1 MGLPNT
7 NEVGYANS
15 RLSTQAQKLRGKKYL
30 LVHGTLDDNVHY
42 QQAMI
47 LAKNLERHDI
57 LFKQIVR
64 LYLNHKEYLFTINYY
79 YLQSYADEDHGLS
92 NVRPHLYHSL
102 DRFFGECFS
111 SSRLMKSA
119 K

>member
-1 MGLPNT
+1 MADSIYTERYMGLPEGNV
-7 NEVGYANS
+7 NGYSKS
-15 RLSTQAQKLRGKKYL
+15 RLSTRAEQLRGKKYL

-64 LYLNHKEYLFTINYY
+64 QLI
-79 YLQSYADEDHGLS
+79 
-92 NVRPHLYHSL
+92 
-102 DRFFGECFS
+102 
-111 SSRLMKSA
+111 
-119 K
+119 

>member
-1 MGLPNT
+1 MGLPET
-7 NEVGYANS
+7 NEIGYSKS
-15 RLSTQAQKLRGKKYL
+15 RLSTRAEQLRGKKYL

-64 LYLNHKEYLFTINYY
+64 QIITNSRFVADLHS
-79 YLQSYADEDHGLS
+79 LQSYADEDHGLA

-102 DRFFGECFS
+102 DRFFGECFA

>member
-1 MGLPNT
+1 MADSIYTERYMGLPET
-7 NEVGYANS
+7 NEIGYSKS
-15 RLSTQAQKLRGKKYL
+15 RLSTRAEQLRGKKYL

-64 LYLNHKEYLFTINYY
+64 QII
-79 YLQSYADEDHGLS
+79 
-92 NVRPHLYHSL
+92 
-102 DRFFGECFS
+102 
-111 SSRLMKSA
+111 
-119 K
+119 